1 MWFAISF
8 VATSY
13 FAATWIILPHG
24 HGKEW
29 IHAISAAIMGTLFFY
44 LGVVLARH
52 CFRKLKWRKDKGKKQ
67 GTVTLTDSKTQSQSA
82 KPDIKLNI
90 KSHSTN
96 SNTRDETRS
105 ESKSN
110 FSTNSD
116 LSSSRCLGYHAY

>member
-1 MWFAISF
+1 MVMEKNGYMLS
-8 VATSY
+8 V
-13 FAATWIILPHG
+13 LQL
-24 HGKEW
+24 
-29 IHAISAAIMGTLFFY
+29 IMGTLFFY

-96 SNTRDETRS
+96 SNNRDETRS
-105 ESKSN
+105 ESNPISPP
-110 FSTNSD
+110 TLTLVVSD
-116 LSSSRCLGYHAY
+116 A